1 MVNYKIQMLKDN
13 YDLNMININKENYDL
28 NYQFPKRTA

>member
-1 MVNYKIQMLKDN
+1 MVNYKTQMLKDN
-13 YDLNMININKENYDL
+13 YDLNMININYDL

>member
-1 MVNYKIQMLKDN
+1 MVNYKIQMLKGN